1 MYPVN
6 EFYLLGW
13 AAIVAGSFKFQNRP
27 VEPISDI
34 NFPDLRIIF
43 INNVGQLQIIYS
55 RLINSELIFF
65 YILLFIY

>member
-13 AAIVAGSFKFQNRP
+13 ATIIAGSFEFQNRP
-27 VEPISDI
+27 VEPISDWNI
-34 NFPDLRIIF
+34 PDLRVSF

-65 YILLFIY
+65 DILLFIY